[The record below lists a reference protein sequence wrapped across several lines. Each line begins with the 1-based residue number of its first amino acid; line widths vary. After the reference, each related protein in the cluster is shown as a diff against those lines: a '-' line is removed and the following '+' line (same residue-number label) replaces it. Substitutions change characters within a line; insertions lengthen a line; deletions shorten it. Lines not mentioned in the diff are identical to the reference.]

1 MDWLRCPARSLLP
14 CPGAP
19 KQESSDAKEVEI
31 ADIII
36 RGVPDE
42 VVASLDACATRLG
55 LSRND
60 YVRRCLA
67 QDAARDD
74 SPVSAAHLAYFAD
87 VFGDLGNRD
96 VMLWA
101 WG

>member
-1 MDWLRCPARSLLP
+1 M
-14 CPGAP
+14 
-19 KQESSDAKEVEI
+19 EI

-42 VVASLDACATRLG
+42 VVASLDARASRLG
-55 LSRND
+55 LSRSD

-67 QDAARDD
+67 QDTARDD
-74 SPVSAAHLAYFAD
+74 SPVSRADLAHFAD

-96 VMLWA
+96 VMLRA